1 MDPYFR
7 VRCPRSGCF
16 WACFALEVAIRFEFE
31 PRPLGRL
38 RRFFR
43 LSAGATVPAPVGV
56 SLPASSCVSG
66 ATPPFADASTFCTAA
81 ATSSSAAPVLP
92 VGRATLLSAGSGSC
106 TGSAGRE
113 RCKTTIKVY

>member
-66 ATPPFADASTFCTAA
+66 ATTSFVDSSTSCTAA
-81 ATSSSAAPVLP
+81 ATSSSVAPALP
-92 VGRATLLSAGSGSC
+92 VGRAMLLSARSGSRSA
-106 TGSAGRE
+106 SAGRVALISFE
-113 RCKTTIKVY
+113 I

>member
-66 ATPPFADASTFCTAA
+66 ATY
-81 ATSSSAAPVLP
+81 TSWLRTYYS
-92 VGRATLLSAGSGSC
+92 
-106 TGSAGRE
+106 
-113 RCKTTIKVY
+113 

>member
-43 LSAGATVPAPVGV
+43 LCSRELPPLTGARPRTEGRFRGPEGGRRDG
-56 SLPASSCVSG
+56 SRW
-66 ATPPFADASTFCTAA
+66 TP
-81 ATSSSAAPVLP
+81 
-92 VGRATLLSAGSGSC
+92 
-106 TGSAGRE
+106 
-113 RCKTTIKVY
+113 IY